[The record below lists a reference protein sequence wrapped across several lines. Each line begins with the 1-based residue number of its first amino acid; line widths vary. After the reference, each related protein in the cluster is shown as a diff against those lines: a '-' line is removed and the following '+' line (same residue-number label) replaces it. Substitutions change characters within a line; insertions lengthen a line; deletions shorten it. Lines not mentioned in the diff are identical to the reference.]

1 MLWVLLLPA
10 AAHAFSAPKLQALN
24 LQGLPFRRVQ
34 PCLSSLPPSLSPAN
48 TVALDDAALATAP
61 PATTNEYRRG
71 LLTVSAI
78 TVLFASN
85 SPAVHSAFAN
95 TAVAPPVLLLN
106 AAVSLVALT
115 GLLFG
120 GELLASSTPLA
131 STLEA
136 TASTAIDKTSI
147 RAGLELGIWKMLGT
161 VANLYGLS
169 LTSADHGAFLIQLTT
184 LIVPVAQGASG
195 VPIPR
200 QVWYAIGLAICGVFL
215 FTQDPDSSGASLQG
229 DGLCVLAAC
238 LYATYDLR
246 LFKWGKLVTPLPLI
260 TTKIFTQAMLSILLL
275 LGVGAPSEAIRY
287 MSDALASPDDL
298 RLLSFITLWCGITVN
313 AIAPFLQVGG
323 QQAVGPARAQVL
335 YASQPLWAALL
346 SLAFLGETVGIE
358 GLAGGALFLA
368 AVFLA
373 ATAPA
378 PDANC
383 EEDTCEI

>member
-1 MLWVLLLPA
+1 MSELATIKKSRFSLVPA
-10 AAHAFSAPKLQALN
+10 D
-24 LQGLPFRRVQ
+24 G
-34 PCLSSLPPSLSPAN
+34 
-48 TVALDDAALATAP
+48 VALDETPLETPVTTTA
-61 PATTNEYRRG
+61 EYRRG
-71 LLTVSAI
+71 LLTVGGI

-85 SPAVHSAFAN
+85 SPAVHAVFSNA
-95 TAVAPPVLLLN
+95 AVAPPVLLLN
-106 AAVSLVALT
+106 AAVSIVALT

-120 GELLASSTPLA
+120 GDLLASSTPLA
-131 STLEA
+131 STLSV
-136 TASTAIDKTSI
+136 TASRTIEKTSVQ
-147 RAGLELGIWKMLGT
+147 AGLELGLWKMLGT
-161 VANLYGLS
+161 VANLFGLS

-184 LIVPVAQGASG
+184 LIVPVVQGASG

-200 QVWYAIGLAICGVFL
+200 KVWCAIGLAICGIFL
-215 FTQDPDSSGASLQG
+215 FTQDPDSSGASLRG

-260 TTKIFTQAMLSILLL
+260 TTKIFTQAALSVLLFL
-275 LGVGAPSEAIRY
+275 TVGAPTEGIRY
-287 MSDALASPDDL
+287 ISDVLASPDDL
-298 RLLSFITLWCGITVN
+298 CLFGFVTLWCGIAVN
-313 AIAPFLQVGG
+313 AVAPFLQVGG

-346 SLAFLGETVGIE
+346 SLALLDETVGPE

-383 EEDTCEI
+383 KDEICEI